1 MASNN
6 QNDWKDVSANK
17 DSIDDWQDMPVN
29 KESIDDWQ
37 DISEETPLS
46 LSESD
51 FKEIPQL
58 PRDEVTAPAI
68 GYLAGKATQ
77 KGIESV
83 VKLPEKLATT
93 LGGLSPE
100 QVDYLQKSYKEI
112 ESGKGISQEA
122 VEEAFSKL
130 ENVFKQK
137 NIQANR
143 ARELAEQS
151 LEVPLTKELMEKAAS
166 QALPK
171 VMDKIEPK
179 KEAFQKTLKERTQA
193 KVESE
198 IDRLTNLLEQK
209 KQAVIDA
216 SDYAQSRAEKA
227 ASEAVKN
234 IKTSIKPGTLELESA
249 DTESIYNKAFEEE
262 LKKSIPE
269 QNKIQ
274 AKAIKD
280 FQDYNKQIADLQNE
294 YYQYTNIVPEVQK
307 QLIEEQ
313 QTSLAKK
320 YPSVKGYEDVKGLG
334 RDIEQLTKPYSDITQ
349 LEKSRAAEELRS
361 VRKKA
366 FGTTPEVKDEAA
378 KVFAE
383 ELRQLL
389 APEGSVSDVEYK
401 RVSNLLNQL
410 KQAKEEGFIT
420 RKTGEVIPG
429 NVDLGEEDLLISKFS
444 PESIEIG
451 QKQQQLISKI
461 VNPSKTDL
469 QNIDV
474 VRGREVLQN
483 LVDSPKLVDEVKQ
496 AAIKQG
502 LLDPKKA
509 FKFGPIDAL
518 RVAIAGGSAATGLGL
533 FPTVVAGAYEG
544 VKYART
550 PQGAY
555 KLATLAPRVAETTV
569 GKVASKVGKGVL
581 KALPASGA
589 IVGAIAAQ
597 AAEEALSPE
606 PSGALPTGIETEDRL
621 YSWRNPAPTPVNPQD
636 LERIKSTYWF
646 ERGVRDPEEQ
656 RQRALLASFREGL
669 PAGGRMD
676 EMPSAYDKPEV
687 KQYKEQVLAAKKAGA
702 LAPTYVEAPLKKVL
716 KADNPAEIASVAQ
729 AMQLGTDKASQEYG
743 RVLSQIVNAS
753 PREKEAILFGLNQK
767 PEFREL
773 VRRIKGENTEEE

>member
-1 MASNN
+1 MANNN
-6 QNDWKDVSANK
+6 QNDWKDISANK

-37 DISEETPLS
+37 DTSEETPLS

-93 LGGLSPE
+93 LGGLTPE
-100 QVDYLQKSYKEI
+100 QVDYLQKNYEKI

-122 VEEAFSKL
+122 VDEAFSKL

-143 ARELAEQS
+143 ARELAERS
-151 LEVPLTKELMEKAAS
+151 LEVPLTKELMEEAAS

-249 DTESIYNKAFEEE
+249 DTENIYNKAFEEE

-320 YPSVKGYEDVKGLG
+320 YPSVKGYEDVRGLG
-334 RDIEQLTKPYSDITQ
+334 RDIEQLTKPYSEITQ
-349 LEKSRAAEELRS
+349 LEKSRAAEELRN

-429 NVDLGEEDLLISKFS
+429 NVDLGEEDLLISKFA
-444 PESIEIG
+444 PESVEIG

-461 VNPSKTDL
+461 VNPSKSDL

-474 VRGREVLQN
+474 VRGREVFQN
-483 LVDSPKLVDEVKQ
+483 LVDNPKLVDEVKQ

-518 RVAIAGGSAATGLGL
+518 RVAVAGGSAATGLGL
-533 FPTVVAGAYEG
+533 FPTAVAGAYEG

-555 KLATLAPRVAETTV
+555 KLATLAPRIAETTA
-569 GKVASKVGKGVL
+569 GKVASKVGKGAL
-581 KALPASGA
+581 KTLPAIGA
-589 IVGAIAAQ
+589 GIGVIAAQ

-606 PSGALPTGIETEDRL
+606 PSGALPTGIETEDR
-621 YSWRNPAPTPVNPQD
+621 RNAPIPMDEKD

-656 RQRALLASFREGL
+656 RQKALLASFTEGL
-669 PAGGRMD
+669 PSGGRMD

-687 KQYKEQVLAAKKAGA
+687 KQYKDA
-702 LAPTYVEAPLKKVL
+702 
-716 KADNPAEIASVAQ
+716 
-729 AMQLGTDKASQEYG
+729 
-743 RVLSQIVNAS
+743 
-753 PREKEAILFGLNQK
+753 
-767 PEFREL
+767 
-773 VRRIKGENTEEE
+773 

>member
-1 MASNN
+1 MANNN

-77 KGIESV
+77 KRIESV

-122 VEEAFSKL
+122 VEEAFLKL

-249 DTESIYNKAFEEE
+249 DTENIYNKAFEEE

-274 AKAIKD
+274 AK
-280 FQDYNKQIADLQNE
+280 DL
-294 YYQYTNIVPEVQK
+294 K
-307 QLIEEQ
+307 
-313 QTSLAKK
+313 
-320 YPSVKGYEDVKGLG
+320 
-334 RDIEQLTKPYSDITQ
+334 
-349 LEKSRAAEELRS
+349 
-361 VRKKA
+361 
-366 FGTTPEVKDEAA
+366 
-378 KVFAE
+378 
-383 ELRQLL
+383 
-389 APEGSVSDVEYK
+389 
-401 RVSNLLNQL
+401 
-410 KQAKEEGFIT
+410 
-420 RKTGEVIPG
+420 
-429 NVDLGEEDLLISKFS
+429 
-444 PESIEIG
+444 
-451 QKQQQLISKI
+451 
-461 VNPSKTDL
+461 
-469 QNIDV
+469 
-474 VRGREVLQN
+474 
-483 LVDSPKLVDEVKQ
+483 
-496 AAIKQG
+496 
-502 LLDPKKA
+502 
-509 FKFGPIDAL
+509 
-518 RVAIAGGSAATGLGL
+518 
-533 FPTVVAGAYEG
+533 
-544 VKYART
+544 
-550 PQGAY
+550 
-555 KLATLAPRVAETTV
+555 
-569 GKVASKVGKGVL
+569 
-581 KALPASGA
+581 
-589 IVGAIAAQ
+589 
-597 AAEEALSPE
+597 
-606 PSGALPTGIETEDRL
+606 
-621 YSWRNPAPTPVNPQD
+621 
-636 LERIKSTYWF
+636 
-646 ERGVRDPEEQ
+646 
-656 RQRALLASFREGL
+656 
-669 PAGGRMD
+669 
-676 EMPSAYDKPEV
+676 
-687 KQYKEQVLAAKKAGA
+687 
-702 LAPTYVEAPLKKVL
+702 
-716 KADNPAEIASVAQ
+716 
-729 AMQLGTDKASQEYG
+729 
-743 RVLSQIVNAS
+743 
-753 PREKEAILFGLNQK
+753 
-767 PEFREL
+767 
-773 VRRIKGENTEEE
+773 

>member
-1 MASNN
+1 MANNN
-6 QNDWKDVSANK
+6 QNDWKDISANK

-37 DISEETPLS
+37 DTSEETPLS

-93 LGGLSPE
+93 LGGLTPE
-100 QVDYLQKSYKEI
+100 QVDYLQKNYEKI

-122 VEEAFSKL
+122 VDEAFSKL

-249 DTESIYNKAFEEE
+249 DTENIYNKAFEEE

-313 QTSLAKK
+313 QTSLARK
-320 YPSVKGYEDVKGLG
+320 YPSVKGYEDVRGLG
-334 RDIEQLTKPYSDITQ
+334 RDIEQLTKPYSEITQ
-349 LEKSRAAEELRS
+349 LEKSRAAEELRN

-429 NVDLGEEDLLISKFS
+429 NVDLGEEDLLISKFK
-444 PESIEIG
+444 PESVEIG
-451 QKQQQLISKI
+451 QKEQQFISKV
-461 VNPSKTDL
+461 VNPSKSDL

-474 VRGREVLQN
+474 VRGRGVFQN
-483 LVDSPKLVDEVKQ
+483 LVDNPKLVDEVKQ

-518 RVAIAGGSAATGLGL
+518 RVAVAGGSVATGLGL
-533 FPTVVAGAYEG
+533 FPTAVAGAYEG

-569 GKVASKVGKGVL
+569 GKVASKVGKGAL
-581 KALPASGA
+581 KTLPAIGA
-589 IVGAIAAQ
+589 GIGVVAAQ

-606 PSGALPTGIETEDRL
+606 PSGALPTGIETEDR
-621 YSWRNPAPTPVNPQD
+621 RNAPIPMDKKD

-656 RQRALLASFREGL
+656 RQKALLASFREGL

-773 VRRIKGENTEEE
+773 VRRIKGENTEQE